1 MEIKRVNLT
10 FQDELVPLEKVN
22 KLIIHHTAEDGWD
35 VYKTHEFH
43 QTVKGWSGI
52 GYNYF
57 IEEDGTVVE
66 GRGLHIGAHAKDH
79 NRHTIGICM
88 TGNFDKYDP
97 TPAQVNALYSLC
109 KIFMKQFAIK
119 KENILGH
126 RELEGVTKS
135 CPGNRFLW

>member
-1 MEIKRVNLT
+1 M
-10 FQDELVPLEKVN
+10 
-22 KLIIHHTAEDGWD
+22 
-35 VYKTHEFH
+35 
-43 QTVKGWSGI
+43 
-52 GYNYF
+52 
-57 IEEDGTVVE
+57 E

-119 KENILGH
+119 RIYSVI
-126 RELEGVTKS
+126 GVRRSYKS
-135 CPGNRFLW
+135 CPGNRFSMVELRKILS

>member
-1 MEIKRVNLT
+1 
-10 FQDELVPLEKVN
+10 
-22 KLIIHHTAEDGWD
+22 
-35 VYKTHEFH
+35 
-43 QTVKGWSGI
+43 
-52 GYNYF
+52 
-57 IEEDGTVVE
+57 
-66 GRGLHIGAHAKDH
+66 
-79 NRHTIGICM
+79 M

-109 KIFMKQFAIK
+109 KMFMKQFAIK

>member
-43 QTVKGWSGI
+43 QTVRGWSGI

-57 IEEDGTVVE
+57 IEKGWNCS
-66 GRGLHIGAHAKDH
+66 GRARFTYWSA
-79 NRHTIGICM
+79 
-88 TGNFDKYDP
+88 
-97 TPAQVNALYSLC
+97 
-109 KIFMKQFAIK
+109 
-119 KENILGH
+119 
-126 RELEGVTKS
+126 RER
-135 CPGNRFLW
+135 P